1 MSDISTSLKVLS
13 VISRIRD
20 SFVGASHVYTNGSC
34 IKFAMILQEIFPEG
48 SIFYDSNH
56 AIFELEGEYYDIN
69 GYARKTSSHIPIED
83 NGTLKCYDLMSM
95 AFNMLEEDE

>member
-13 VISRIRD
+13 VIARIRD

-34 IKFAMILQEIFPEG
+34 IKFAMILQEIFPDG

-56 AIFELEGEYYDIN
+56 AIFELDGEYYDIN

-83 NGTLKCYDLMSM
+83 YGTLKCYDLMSM
-95 AFNMLEEDE
+95 SFNMLDEMD

>member
-34 IKFAMILQEIFPEG
+34 IKFAMILQEIFPDG

-83 NGTLKCYDLMSM
+83 YGTLKCYDLMSM
-95 AFNMLEEDE
+95 SFNMFDEMD

>member
-1 MSDISTSLKVLS
+1 MSDISTNIMVLG

-20 SFVGASHVYTNGSC
+20 SFVGASYVYTNGSC

-83 NGTLKCYDLMSM
+83 YGTLKCYDLMNM

>member
-34 IKFAMILQEIFPEG
+34 IKFAMILQEIFPDG

-83 NGTLKCYDLMSM
+83 YGTLKCYDLMSM
-95 AFNMLEEDE
+95 SFNMLDEMD

>member
-34 IKFAMILQEIFPEG
+34 IKFAMILQEVFPDG

-83 NGTLKCYDLMSM
+83 YGTLKCYDLMSM
-95 AFNMLEEDE
+95 SFNMLDEMD

>member
-34 IKFAMILQEIFPEG
+34 IKFAMILQEIFPDG
-48 SIFYDSNH
+48 SIFYDPNH
-56 AIFELEGEYYDIN
+56 ARFELEGEYYDIN

-83 NGTLKCYDLMSM
+83 YGTLKCYDLMNM

>member
-13 VISRIRD
+13 VISRIRE

-34 IKFAMILQEIFPEG
+34 IKFAMILQEIFPDG

-83 NGTLKCYDLMSM
+83 YGTLKCYDLMNM